1 MEEKSN
7 MDRRFKEVKLPRD
20 RVDKTKSLRKKK
32 RSRKGIFHG
41 YKPETSH
48 VCETT
53 TTESADDV
61 ASTSTQNNISD
72 TKRKYHEPLEVKQEK
87 RRMSL
92 PYFVILVHLVVTK

>member
-61 ASTSTQNNISD
+61 ASTSTQNNISVM
-72 TKRKYHEPLEVKQEK
+72 KRKYHEP
-87 RRMSL
+87 RS
-92 PYFVILVHLVVTK
+92 HSC